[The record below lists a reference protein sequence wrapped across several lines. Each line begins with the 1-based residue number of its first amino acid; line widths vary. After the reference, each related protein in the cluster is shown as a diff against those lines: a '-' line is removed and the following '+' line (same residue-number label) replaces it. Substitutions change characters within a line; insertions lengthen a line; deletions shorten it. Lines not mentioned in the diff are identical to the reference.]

1 MNIQKTKNIIKD
13 KYFFIAILFYI
24 MAFLSLYFLEGYSNE
39 YYIFNENLELI
50 RGNKI
55 KLSVLIIT
63 FLFFNLG
70 GVFFTIKL
78 YTKRI
83 ED

>member
-1 MNIQKTKNIIKD
+1 MNLKKIKGTIKD
-13 KYFFIAILFYI
+13 KYFWLSIVFYI

-39 YYIFNENLELI
+39 FYIFNENLELI

-55 KLSVLIIT
+55 KLYVLIIT